1 MLNKYFNEIARQE
14 YMNEVAVITSAVT
27 EFNKSADKECKKII
41 DDLILD
47 KRDCSSLK
55 EFLQKEIKPGDYHNF
70 KLTFFDSYKTENYFL
85 LDDDVH
91 IPIRSQTIYKM
102 LTYELVSPGK
112 TEVTKRLNTR
122 FATNQSI
129 GSNILDTHFL
139 TFTVKITYEK
149 SERVKSHVDCLID
162 INKLEDDWFLVR
174 KDFRSPASPA
184 ARRLARDSL
193 FYKCDGFLGLLKCLQ
208 SIMAD

>member
-1 MLNKYFNEIARQE
+1 MLNKYFNPITRQE
-14 YMNEVAVITSAVT
+14 YVDEITKITGGVT

-55 EFLQKEIKPGDYHNF
+55 EFLQKEIKPNEYHNF
-70 KLTFFDSYKTENYFL
+70 KLTFFDSYKTERNFL

-91 IPIRSQTIYKM
+91 IPIRPQTIYKM

-112 TEVTKRLNTR
+112 TEVTKRL
-122 FATNQSI
+122 
-129 GSNILDTHFL
+129 LDTHFL